1 VSRTPRPADAT
12 LSRRLPL
19 SAASPRRAPSG
30 ATRVR
35 SRSGYHDP
43 PALLFA
49 SRVCGR
55 SPLKAASSERGF
67 AAARPFGRDTGSIS
81 AGRTRRLSRRCAPLG
96 AA

>member
-49 SRVCGR
+49 SRVLR
-55 SPLKAASSERGF
+55 SQPSQGGFLWARLRRGAPF
-67 AAARPFGRDTGSIS
+67 RARHGFD
-81 AGRTRRLSRRCAPLG
+81 
-96 AA
+96 